1 MMGGGP
7 IEAIGRA
14 VRPTEQQR
22 AGLEALQMT
31 TMGMAQLVMASCP
44 AEQPAGPVARLGIE
58 TDRITFMLFAVKTTS
73 AAFSSFSLSAEQKV
87 ALNKVAAAA
96 TASAASLDRSPR
108 PGPAATV
115 TTRMTAASRCATSPA
130 KVATLVRR

>member
-44 AEQPAGPVARLGIE
+44 TEQPAGAVARLGIE

-73 AAFSSFSLSAEQKV
+73 AAFSSFYDLLSDEQK
-87 ALNKVAAAA
+87 AAFNKMA
-96 TASAASLDRSPR
+96 R
-108 PGPAATV
+108 PQQ
-115 TTRMTAASRCATSPA
+115 
-130 KVATLVRR
+130 